1 MNFKYLKSSATTN
14 SIYWKLQR
22 YWGESFCGDLF
33 SLMLRGKEE
42 ILSVSARRKGVIQ
55 LLHGHGEQGSVYRHK
70 RAEGVY

>member
-1 MNFKYLKSSATTN
+1 
-14 SIYWKLQR
+14 
-22 YWGESFCGDLF
+22 
-33 SLMLRGKEE
+33 MLRGKEE